1 MHPCDSVICAWPL
14 TLSTVLLA
22 DNPTQFFHHVRL
34 VWDVSFQR
42 IFSKYFKITSMV
54 ILTPLL
60 LMSLLSKAPF
70 KGQAE
75 SEGFFIGGKII
86 NFWER
91 DYHSYKTQCQFVKG
105 TFQATSRE
113 WKEEIQW
120 DQCELWA
127 GEGRLSLCTWLS
139 CTWFLFTWVI
149 NISLWKGD
157 K

>member
-1 MHPCDSVICAWPL
+1 MISV
-14 TLSTVLLA
+14 

-34 VWDVSFQR
+34 VSFKR
-42 IFSKYFKITSMV
+42 TFSKYFKITSLL

-60 LMSLLSKAPF
+60 LMRLLSKAPF
-70 KGQAE
+70 KGKAE
-75 SEGFFIGGKII
+75 SGGFFIGGKII

-91 DYHSYKTQCQFVKG
+91 DNHSYKTQSQSVKD

-139 CTWFLFTWVI
+139 CTWLLYTWVI
-149 NISLWKGD
+149 IISLWKGF